1 MDAIII
7 GIYGKHY
14 QYFTKKK
21 ITAKEKST
29 KRVTLM
35 PVILAKIWCMIGCS
49 NTPLPS
55 LTNDKLLQA
64 LPMTND
70 RLSKFSPNDQWPPF

>member
-14 QYFTKKK
+14 QHFTKKK

-29 KRVTLM
+29 KQVTLM
-35 PVILAKIWCMIGCS
+35 PVILAKI
-49 NTPLPS
+49 
-55 LTNDKLLQA
+55 
-64 LPMTND
+64 
-70 RLSKFSPNDQWPPF
+70 